1 MTLKTSFLK
10 RSRNDELMN
19 TVAERI
25 QSDPETITRALEVLA
40 ELHNLRK
47 KVDDTTPEGGI
58 SMRAGAKKY
67 GVGHSTISR
76 WVKRGHI
83 PIIATVSN
91 KKFVDEIKLA
101 ELATKYKID
110 PGKGKWTI
118 NKDMKEN

>member
-10 RSRNDELMN
+10 RSRNEELMN

-40 ELHNLRK
+40 ELHNPRK

-67 GVGHSTISR
+67 KVNNVTVKR
-76 WVKRGHI
+76 WVDRGLI
-83 PIIATVSN
+83 PVLDETDNCKYIDENVLRDVAETY
-91 KKFVDEIKLA
+91 KK
-101 ELATKYKID
+101 D
-110 PGKGKWTI
+110 PGRGKRTI
-118 NKDMKEN
+118 IKKIKDN